1 MELGQDGSPG
11 NGRRP
16 GAGRWVQDRL
26 PRRGW
31 LAALIILALWAFP
44 GWAATAP
51 DTLLED
57 LHYRVDV
64 LVWQDIARARL
75 TLKSLGP
82 GRYLAEIAVAARGL
96 LQTMSGDRR
105 ENYQTE
111 MVWREGKLMPVVYRE
126 ESRRRGKR
134 RLKEYRFDYA
144 RGKLELWQLKE
155 GKGLVRK
162 WQTPLTE
169 PIYDPLSTCYNCR
182 LGFWGPMRGGQV
194 FKIKGIPY
202 PKPEVME
209 VRVGAQTKQGC
220 QIMITIGNQ
229 GSKGNKGQN
238 QVFAYLDGQ
247 LVPQGA
253 WTTVWGLGKI
263 SGELLPGG
271 KGLEAGLPEVAPA
284 REANAA
290 PGS

>member
-1 MELGQDGSPG
+1 M
-11 NGRRP
+11 
-16 GAGRWVQDRL
+16 
-26 PRRGW
+26 
-31 LAALIILALWAFP
+31 ALIILTLWTLP
-44 GWAATAP
+44 GWAATGP

-64 LVWQDIARARL
+64 LVWRDVARARL
-75 TLKSLGP
+75 TLKSLGT
-82 GRYLAEIAVAARGL
+82 GRYLAEISVSARGML
-96 LQTMSGDRR
+96 KTLSGERR

-111 MVWREGKLMPVVYRE
+111 MVWRDGRLMPVVYRE

-144 RGKLELWQLKE
+144 RGKLELWQLQE

-162 WQTPLTE
+162 WQTTLTE
-169 PIYDPLSTCYNCR
+169 PIYDPLSACYNCR
-182 LGFWGPMRGGQV
+182 LGFLGPMQGGQV
-194 FKIKGIPY
+194 FKIRGIPY

-209 VRVGAQTKQGC
+209 VRVGQETSQGR
-220 QIMITIGNQ
+220 QIMIAIVNQ
-229 GSKGNKGQN
+229 GHKGPNL
-238 QVFAYLDGQ
+238 VFALLDGQ
-247 LVPQGA
+247 LVPQRA

-271 KGLEAGLPEVAPA
+271 KGLEAGLPEVAA
-284 REANAA
+284 RKVNAT

>member
-1 MELGQDGSPG
+1 MKLGQARSPG
-11 NGRRP
+11 NGGRP
-16 GAGRWVQDRL
+16 GAGRWGQDRL

-44 GWAATAP
+44 GWAATGP
-51 DTLLED
+51 DPLLED

-82 GRYLAEIAVAARGL
+82 GRYLAEISVAARGM

-209 VRVGAQTKQGC
+209 VRVGAQTNQGC
-220 QIMITIGNQ
+220 QIMITIANQ
-229 GSKGNKGQN
+229 GSKGKGQS

-247 LVPQGA
+247 LVPQRA
-253 WTTVWGLGKI
+253 WTTVWGFGKV

-271 KGLEAGLPEVAPA
+271 KGLEAGLPEVAAA